1 MAAQA
6 FVVDWDMLEHCPKCG
21 HHALPVDQAFPA
33 ECPACGV
40 ILARAGALAPARDP
54 AIAHDAV
61 DAGGSLLWHVPEK
74 VDATAFKV
82 RVALLAFFAA
92 WGLHLCWLDYRDGE
106 IMESFIHAPL
116 LIFHEAGH
124 VVFRL
129 FGQWVA
135 VLGGTLGQLLMPA
148 ILGGA
153 FLWKNRD
160 PFGAAIG
167 LWLFG
172 VSVLDVAPY
181 MYDAWEPRLTLLGGG
196 TGNDSFHDWIYLFDS
211 VNQLHHAR
219 GIGAFTHALGVAI
232 VLLALAWGAGVLRL
246 QRRHLAGDVLVER

>member
-1 MAAQA
+1 
-6 FVVDWDMLEHCPKCG
+6 MLEHCPKCD
-21 HHALPVDQAFPA
+21 HRPLPADQAFPA

-40 ILARAGALAPARDP
+40 ILARAGAPAPARERPIIDER
-54 AIAHDAV
+54 
-61 DAGGSLLWHVPEK
+61 AGSGSLLWHVPDR
-74 VDATAFKV
+74 VDATAFKA
-82 RVALLAFFAA
+82 RVALLAAFAA
-92 WGLHLCWLDYRDGE
+92 WGLRLCWMDYRGGE
-106 IMESFIHAPL
+106 MTTSFIHGPL

-148 ILGGA
+148 LLCVA
-153 FLWKNRD
+153 LLWKNRD
-160 PFGAAIG
+160 PFGAAFG

-181 MYDAWEPRLTLLGGG
+181 MYDAWAPQLTLLGGG

-211 VNQLHHAR
+211 VNQLHHAQR
-219 GIGAFTHALGVAI
+219 IGALTHALGTGL

-246 QRRHLAGDVLVER
+246 QRRQIAGNVLVER

>member
-1 MAAQA
+1 
-6 FVVDWDMLEHCPKCG
+6 MLEHCPKCG
-21 HHALPVDQAFPA
+21 HRPLPVDQAFPA

-40 ILARAGALAPARDP
+40 ILARAGAPAPARAPGFVADP
-54 AIAHDAV
+54 AGAE
-61 DAGGSLLWHVPEK
+61 SLLWHVPQR

-82 RVALLAFFAA
+82 RVGLLVFFAA
-92 WGLHLCWLDYRDGE
+92 WGLRLCWLDYRDGE
-106 IMESFIHAPL
+106 IMGSFIHAPL

-153 FLWKNRD
+153 LLWKNRD

-181 MYDAWEPRLTLLGGG
+181 MYDAWEPHLTLLGGG
-196 TGNDSFHDWIYLFDS
+196 TGDDSFHDWIYLFDS
-211 VNQLHHAR
+211 VNQLHHAQR
-219 GIGAFTHALGVAI
+219 IGAFTHALGVAI
-232 VLLALAWGAGVLRL
+232 VLLGLDWGAGVLRL
-246 QRRHLAGDVLVER
+246 QRRHLAGNVLIER